1 MHNYDEHHTHNHA
14 HADGSVHAHD
24 HKHEHG
30 QENDHSHDHV
40 PVKDEKEEAKA
51 LLNYMLEHN
60 EHHAEE
66 LVSISDSL
74 RELDIEVAAE
84 SLDKA
89 ISFYKKGNEM
99 LEKALLATRE
109 V

>member
-1 MHNYDEHHTHNHA
+1 MHNYDEHHTHTHT

-24 HKHEHG
+24 HVHEHG
-30 QENDHSHDHV
+30 CEHDHNHIHAQG
-40 PVKDEKEEAKA
+40 KSEQEEAKA

-66 LVSISDSL
+66 LISLSDRL
-74 RELDIEVAAE
+74 RELDME
-84 SLDKA
+84 SSASDLDKA
-89 ISFYKKGNEM
+89 VSFYKKGNEM
-99 LEKALLATRE
+99 LEKALLGIRE